1 MLLPEEDMGNYR
13 NILLGKWNK
22 DMRGWRY
29 LYQDEYLTS
38 WALINDKWYF
48 FNTDGYMQTGWI
60 TVDGKEYYLDPE
72 SGAMYEN
79 TVTPDGYFVGPDGA
93 RIVDTGEP

>member
-1 MLLPEEDMGNYR
+1 
-13 NILLGKWNK
+13 
-22 DMRGWRY
+22 
-29 LYQDEYLTS
+29 
-38 WALINDKWYF
+38 
-48 FNTDGYMQTGWI
+48 MQTGWI

-93 RIVDTGEP
+93 RIVDIGEP

>member
-1 MLLPEEDMGNYR
+1 M
-13 NILLGKWNK
+13 
-22 DMRGWRY
+22 GWRY
-29 LYQDEYLTS
+29 HNDGGQPAGDGWIQDGTEFYH
-38 WALINDKWYF
+38 
-48 FNTDGYMQTGWI
+48 TDGNGYMQTGWI